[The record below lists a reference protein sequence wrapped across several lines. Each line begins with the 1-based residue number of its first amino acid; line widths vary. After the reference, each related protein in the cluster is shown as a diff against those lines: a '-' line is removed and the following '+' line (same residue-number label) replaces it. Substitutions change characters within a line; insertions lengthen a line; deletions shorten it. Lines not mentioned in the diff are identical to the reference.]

1 MEPTQVLY
9 PRNRLYA
16 LGLVLLILI
25 GWLPGVAFGD
35 EASPPRVDSIVID
48 TPAGAG
54 MLTVEIADTPAL
66 RERGLMFRHRLP
78 ADRGMLFLYETA
90 HRVAMWM
97 KNTYIPLD
105 MVFLRADGTVAEV
118 KTGTVPQSLD
128 VIESAEPVKAVLEL
142 SSGGARKLGLE
153 PGTLVRHPFFGNAD

>member
-9 PRNRLYA
+9 PRIRFRAFRFIL
-16 LGLVLLILI
+16 LTLIL
-25 GWLPGVAFGD
+25 WLPGIAYGD
-35 EASPPRVDSIVID
+35 DASPPRIDSIVID
-48 TPAGAG
+48 TEAGAR
-54 MLTVEIADTPAL
+54 MLSVEIADTPAL

-78 ADRGMLFLYETA
+78 DDSGMLFLYETA
-90 HRVAMWM
+90 HPVAMWM

-118 KTGTVPQSLD
+118 RTGTVPQSLD

-142 SSGGARKLGLE
+142 GSGGAEKLGLR
-153 PGTLVRHPFFGNAD
+153 PGTLVRHPFFGNAE

>member
-9 PRNRLYA
+9 PRIRLRA
-16 LGLVLLILI
+16 LRFILLILI
-25 GWLPGVAFGD
+25 ASLPGIAYGD
-35 EASPPRVDSIVID
+35 DASAPRVDSIVID
-48 TPAGAG
+48 SEAGAQ
-54 MLTVEIADTPAL
+54 MLSVEIADTPEL

-78 ADRGMLFLYETA
+78 DDRGMLFLYETA
-90 HRVAMWM
+90 HPVAMWM

-118 KTGTVPQSLD
+118 RTGTVPQSLD

-142 SSGGARKLGLE
+142 GSGGAEKLGLE

>member
-1 MEPTQVLY
+1 MEPSQVLY
-9 PRNRLYA
+9 PRIRLRA

-25 GWLPGVAFGD
+25 AWLPGIAQGD
-35 EASPPRVDSIVID
+35 ESTPPRVDSVVID
-48 TPAGAG
+48 TPAGAR
-54 MLTVEIADTPAL
+54 MLSVEIADTPAL

-78 ADRGMLFLYETA
+78 DDRGMLFLYETS
-90 HRVAMWM
+90 HRVGMWM

-153 PGTLVRHPFFGNAD
+153 PGTVVRHPFFGNAD

>member
-1 MEPTQVLY
+1 MEPTEVLY
-9 PRNRLYA
+9 SRSRLRA

-25 GWLPGVAFGD
+25 AWLPGIAYGD
-35 EASPPRVDSIVID
+35 DASPPRVDSIVID
-48 TPAGAG
+48 TPAGAR
-54 MLTVEIADTPAL
+54 MLSVEIADTPAL

-78 ADRGMLFLYETA
+78 DDRGMLFLYETA
-90 HRVAMWM
+90 HRVGMWM

-153 PGTLVRHPFFGNAD
+153 PGTRVRHPFFGNAD